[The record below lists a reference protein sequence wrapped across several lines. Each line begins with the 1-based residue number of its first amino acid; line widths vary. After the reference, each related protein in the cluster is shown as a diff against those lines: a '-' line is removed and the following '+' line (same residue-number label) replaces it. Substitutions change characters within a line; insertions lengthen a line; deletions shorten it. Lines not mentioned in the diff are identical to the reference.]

1 MDVSI
6 YTKETVLQPE
16 SGTAEAYVDGIF
28 DFKLAEDGGVIT
40 GAQTVEG
47 TAELKQQAVIASL
60 KQKGSDPLALEDG
73 VQWAQSIIGETAV
86 SVIMSQIQTAVY
98 SVSTSLSVSFTIDSE
113 GNLGYYIEVTV

>member
-28 DFKLAEDGGVIT
+28 DFKLVEDGGVIT

-98 SVSTSLSVSFTIDSE
+98 SVSTSLSVSFTIDNE